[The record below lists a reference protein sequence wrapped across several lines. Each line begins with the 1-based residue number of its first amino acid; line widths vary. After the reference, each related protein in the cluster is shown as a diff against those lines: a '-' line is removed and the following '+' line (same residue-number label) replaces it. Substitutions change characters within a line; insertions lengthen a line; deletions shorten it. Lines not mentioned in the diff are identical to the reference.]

1 MLVVAA
7 GALAGCEGTAHTVSR
22 PARPNV
28 VVIIADSLRADRLR
42 PFDPGGVPVPAL
54 ERLARRGT
62 LFRNAWAAAP
72 WTAPSVVSI
81 FTGLYPP
88 SHGVAFRDD
97 TTSETLPTLPR
108 LLAAR
113 GYRLGNFAFFSGV
126 SYFRNLGFPEPEP
139 GVGHES
145 MGANFRHW
153 AAGAEPFCAWV
164 HLIETHLPYGAT
176 GYSAPQVKVHG
187 SSGLEAA
194 QLHAEVPVGS
204 VTFVTGDAE
213 KLRALYDQD
222 VASMDAAVREVMA
235 AIEAAGQTQRTI
247 VVFVAD
253 HGEELLD
260 HGWIGHASTALKA
273 KLVPEILHVPLILA
287 GPGVPRGALTD
298 ALVGQVDILPT
309 LCRLTGVPAPRPLD
323 GAPLLPPGR
332 SVRSFAFFDS
342 SAGGNLTPDTQRGE
356 RLQGV
361 TDGRWLLAVHLGG
374 NAPEATFDPVSDSRL
389 PPPASLEGRLDREL
403 ARWQKRQSKQRLT
416 LLAGGAPTRLPPE
429 AELAA
434 FAHGITVRAPA
445 SGVSLGHAA
454 AGGQIVLEWEGPGA
468 PFAVQYEVGSGV
480 TRVRG
485 AFTVQT
491 GRVVF
496 GPFPEGFWNDL
507 ANHSPFRFR
516 VLSLEARTRSEWVE
530 FRLVPS
536 GER

>member
-1 MLVVAA
+1 M
-7 GALAGCEGTAHTVSR
+7 
-22 PARPNV
+22 

-42 PFDPGGVPVPAL
+42 PFHAGGVPVPAL
-54 ERLARRGT
+54 ERLARQGT

-88 SHGVAFRDD
+88 SHGVVFRDD

-145 MGANFRHW
+145 MGASFSRW

-164 HLIETHLPYGAT
+164 HLLETHLPYGAT
-176 GYSAPQVKVHG
+176 GYSAAQVQVHG

-204 VTFVTGDAE
+204 VTFAPGDAE

-222 VASMDAAVREVMA
+222 VTSMDVAVGEVMA
-235 AIEAAGQTQRTI
+235 ALEGTGRAERTI

-260 HGWIGHASTALKA
+260 HGWVGHASTALEA
-273 KLVPEILHVPLILA
+273 KLVPEILHVPLIVA
-287 GPGVPRGALTD
+287 GPGVPRGNVTD
-298 ALVGQVDILPT
+298 ALARQVDILPT
-309 LCRLTGVPAPRPLD
+309 LCRLTGVKAPRPLD
-323 GAPLLPPGR
+323 GASLLPPGR
-332 SVRSFAFFDS
+332 SARGFAFFDS
-342 SAGGNLTPDTQRGE
+342 AAGGNLTPVSRRGE

-361 TDGRWLLAVHLGG
+361 TDGRWLLVVRSGQG
-374 NAPEATFDPVSDSRL
+374 TSEVTFGPLRGSSDHAMAGPKDRL
-389 PPPASLEGRLDREL
+389 AREL
-403 ARWQKRQSKQRLT
+403 ARWQKRQSEQRLT
-416 LLAGGAPTRLPPE
+416 VLSRSAPTRLPPE

-434 FAHGITVRAPA
+434 FAPGIAVRTPA
-445 SGVSLGHAA
+445 SGASLAHAA
-454 AGGQIVLEWEGPGA
+454 AGGQIVLEWEGPGTQ
-468 PFAVQYEVGSGV
+468 FAVQYEVGSGA

-485 AFTVQT
+485 AFVVETR
-491 GRVVF
+491 RVVF
-496 GPFPEGFWNDL
+496 GPFPDGFWNDL
-507 ANHSPFRFR
+507 AGHSPFRFR
-516 VLSLEARTRSEWVE
+516 VVSVRARTRSDWVE
-530 FRLVPS
+530 FRLVPL
-536 GER
+536 GVR

>member
-1 MLVVAA
+1 MA
-7 GALAGCEGTAHTVSR
+7 GLAGCAGTAPTVPR
-22 PARPNV
+22 PTRPNV

-42 PFDPGGVPVPAL
+42 PYDSGGVAVPAL
-54 ERLARRGT
+54 EALARRGT
-62 LFRNAWAAAP
+62 LFRNAWAVAP

-88 SHGVAFRDD
+88 SHGVVFRDD

-108 LLAAR
+108 LLARR

-139 GVGHES
+139 GVGHEN
-145 MGANFRHW
+145 MGASFRRW
-153 AAGAEPFCAWV
+153 VAGRAPFCAWV

-204 VTFVTGDAE
+204 VEFVPGDAE

-222 VASMDAAVREVMA
+222 VASMDAAVGEVMA
-235 AIEAAGQTQRTI
+235 ALEAAGQTQRTI

-273 KLVPEILHVPLILA
+273 KLVPEILHVPLIMA
-287 GPGVPRGALTD
+287 GPGVLRGTVTD
-298 ALVGQVDILPT
+298 ALVQQVDIFPT
-309 LCRLTGVPAPRPLD
+309 LCRLTGVQAPRPLD
-323 GAPLLPPGR
+323 GVPLVPPGR
-332 SVRSFAFFDS
+332 SPRRFAFFDS
-342 SAGGNLTPDTQRGE
+342 SAGGNLTPDALRGE
-356 RLQGV
+356 RLQGIS
-361 TDGRWLLAVHLGG
+361 DGVWLLVVHSGG
-374 NAPEATFDPVSDSRL
+374 KAPETTFGPVADSAV
-389 PPPASLEGRLDREL
+389 PPPAGLKARYDREL
-403 ARWQKRQSKQRLT
+403 TRWQRRQSSQRLK
-416 LLAGGAPTRLPPE
+416 LLAGSMPAGLPPE

-434 FAHGITVRAPA
+434 FAPRIAVRAPA
-445 SGVSLGHAA
+445 AGASLGHASS
-454 AGGQIVLEWEGPGA
+454 GGQLVLEWQGPGA
-468 PFAVQYEVGSGV
+468 RFAVQYEVGSGL
-480 TRVRG
+480 TRVHG
-485 AFTVQT
+485 AFSVQT
-491 GRVVF
+491 NRVVF

-507 ANHSPFRFR
+507 ANHNPFRFR
-516 VLSLEARTRSEWVE
+516 VVSLEARTRSEWVE

-536 GER
+536 GVH